1 MSRFASTPAPGPSR
15 SRLILSMH
23 DWSSLEKV
31 ALAVSVAT
39 EYETEVYVERLGDR
53 YRWSLVHRGGPYP
66 LLRITARFLQVDYH
80 SIFIACRDLGNGYS
94 ALCDTPED
102 DQLPDASVVLTVPRH
117 ASGDTVESLIREA
130 LG

>member
-1 MSRFASTPAPGPSR
+1 MSLPGNPSHPVPPR
-15 SRLILSMH
+15 SRLIKSVR
-23 DWSSLEKV
+23 DWSPLEEV

-80 SIFIACRDLGNGYS
+80 SIFIACRDLGDGYS

-102 DQLPDASVVLTVPRH
+102 DQVPDASRVLSVPRH
-117 ASGDTVESLIREA
+117 ASGGIAESLIREA